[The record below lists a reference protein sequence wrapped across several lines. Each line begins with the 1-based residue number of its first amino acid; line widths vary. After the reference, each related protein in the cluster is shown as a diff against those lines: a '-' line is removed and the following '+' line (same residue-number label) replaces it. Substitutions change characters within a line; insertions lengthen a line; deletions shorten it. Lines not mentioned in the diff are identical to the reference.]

1 MPMSP
6 KRAPRIDE
14 ESLIEYLR
22 RCTNPTWLDRYL
34 DLIGEVLQVSDLGI
48 DDPRLVCSLVDGE
61 VYLPVS
67 INYRYVLYAKRANY
81 ATTIICPYNLQTRRD
96 LHLGS
101 PWSFRQLAG
110 ERHTGAVPP
119 IVVRIDSGQPIA
131 EELREAWHTCL
142 RAEVQR
148 AKASPSRRAHNPF
161 VAQAALD
168 VAYRRQLVG
177 FALRG

>member
-1 MPMSP
+1 MPTQ
-6 KRAPRIDE
+6 RAPRIDE

-22 RCTNPTWLDRYL
+22 RCTNPAWLERYL
-34 DLIGEVLQVSDLGI
+34 DLLSEALQVSGLTI

-81 ATTIICPYNLQTRRD
+81 ATTIICPYDLQARRD

-110 ERHTGAVPP
+110 ERRTGAVPP
-119 IVVRIDSGQPIA
+119 IVVRIDSEQPLA

-142 RAEVQR
+142 RAEVDR

-161 VAQAALD
+161 QASIN
-168 VAYRRQLVG
+168 VEYRWWRLC
-177 FALRG
+177 